1 MSTINAQRFDEHDGH
16 ELPAKILIFTCAEL
30 DRDERAACKAGA
42 VMENLLLRLHLSLM
56 ELEDIERAL
65 RRATPTSARAR
76 HAHDQVLR
84 ALGNTD
90 DLTAGVANAQDA
102 LTFCWNTTPTSAPH

>member
-1 MSTINAQRFDEHDGH
+1 
-16 ELPAKILIFTCAEL
+16 
-30 DRDERAACKAGA
+30 
-42 VMENLLLRLHLSLM
+42 M

-65 RRATPTSARAR
+65 RQATPASVRAR

-84 ALGNTD
+84 ALSNTD

-102 LTFCWNTTPTSAPH
+102 LTFGWKRTATPVLHVG